1 MRSEWRVYGAAVGML
16 PSCPTQSTAFSLPV
30 VLLPEEAALL
40 LELGA
45 AQLFDGATPFAA
57 ASAVPAPAPSPPAP
71 APAQAGDQS
80 AQAPATVRIPTAS
93 LDDPAFAA
101 AAATPL
107 PADAL
112 GFPQT
117 DDDRLRLF
125 VFRDLWQRGHYM
137 TAGLKFGGDY
147 LVYPGDPELY
157 HAHFVA
163 LVQRHNQGITPL
175 QLVALGRLATAV
187 KKTFLVCSRDA
198 QGQAAYLSIE
208 WTNMV

>member
-1 MRSEWRVYGAAVGML
+1 MRSEWRIYGAAVGML
-16 PSCPTQSTAFSLPV
+16 PSCPTQSAAFSLPV
-30 VLLPEEAALL
+30 ALLPEEAALL
-40 LELGA
+40 LEFGA
-45 AQLFDGATPFAA
+45 AQLIDGATPFAA
-57 ASAVPAPAPSPPAP
+57 IKAATAASPPAEMQ
-71 APAQAGDQS
+71 AQVGDQQG
-80 AQAPATVRIPTAS
+80 QAPATVRIPTAS
-93 LDDPAFAA
+93 LDDPAFTA

-107 PADAL
+107 RPGAL
-112 GFPQT
+112 GYPQT
-117 DDDRLRLF
+117 DDDHLRLF
-125 VFRDLWQRGHYM
+125 VFRNLWQRGHYI

-163 LVQRHNQGITPL
+163 LVQRPNQGITPL

-198 QGQAAYLSIE
+198 QGQATYLSIE